1 LAAVIQLPLLEGK
14 NLNEGDKVPERSGI
28 GEEFDKPEGEKV

>member
-1 LAAVIQLPLLEGK
+1 MQLPLLEGK

-28 GEEFDKPEGEKV
+28 GEQCDKPGGEKV